1 MTESRDPVRFG
12 VFDPDAEVQTSERNL
27 PHWFQPGVATFIT
40 FRTADSMPRE
50 VLMWWKREQQDW
62 IRRHHGSEVADMDA
76 WIQSLP
82 PAAQREF
89 KRHRERCWHRHLDSC
104 HGECFLRCPE
114 LGRIVADALQHF
126 DGRRY
131 DVDSF
136 VVMPNHVHLLVQFRP
151 PTTLRGQ
158 TKSWL
163 RFTALEI
170 NARLGRTGHF
180 WQSEPFDHLVRS
192 AEQFEYLRRYI
203 EENPAKASLRAGEF
217 IYWSSPRVA
226 RESLACGVRK
236 DAPGVGD
243 VPAAERP
250 SEGYSSRTQPQ
261 GDC

>member
-1 MTESRDPVRFG
+1 M
-12 VFDPDAEVQTSERNL
+12 
-27 PHWFQPGVATFIT
+27 
-40 FRTADSMPRE
+40 
-50 VLMWWKREQQDW
+50 
-62 IRRHHGSEVADMDA
+62 
-76 WIQSLP
+76 
-82 PAAQREF
+82 
-89 KRHRERCWHRHLDSC
+89 
-104 HGECFLRCPE
+104 
-114 LGRIVADALQHF
+114 ADALQHF

-131 DVDSF
+131 DMDSF

-217 IYWSSPRVA
+217 IYWSSPQGGTRVSRVR
-226 RESLACGVRK
+226 REEGRSRSRGRACVR
-236 DAPGVGD
+236 AF
-243 VPAAERP
+243 E
-250 SEGYSSRTQPQ
+250 
-261 GDC
+261 